1 MKKFVKLVFAA
12 MLVLL
17 AITACSPRGGY
28 PVLPPGGGTN
38 NGNATVS
45 DQNDFEE
52 AIANG
57 EDIVLPSG
65 KFELDA
71 DDISKPLNITGTGNS
86 ELKILINSESQN
98 PSGDDNRGAM
108 VLPSGSI
115 LKDIRIV
122 FGDQNETIA
131 LSAKGNE
138 TESTDPAFAMLIQS
152 EATLDGVTLVF
163 PDDGSLSGINIY
175 NTDSTVYLS
184 DITVDGKP
192 QRAPINITASNVS
205 FSGTFGYADTEA
217 SCGWYGPIFAVQVNG
232 HNGDINKASNLSFSN
247 VNGIDMIFQEY
258 VIDDIANFPGDIL
271 DSLVDKPSTQ
281 GQTQISGFDKNFF
294 FMAPQNKASGDTVTY
309 QNAGWI
315 WLSEEMNAD
324 ILPLFF
330 TAPAHTRFFNGL
342 SGKLT
347 EEGDANGQF
356 LVSDD
361 GPTVGENTITYKV
374 TLDAYAYNNIGAHI
388 ADVGLNIPEAA
399 TSSFNA
405 RSFGDITVVFIT
417 ENTGTDG
424 QVKATNWSISGD
436 NVMLNYLMSMYAR
449 ADFNISGT
457 FGTASNVSDPD
468 NGPTFT
474 VDGGKVTL
482 VDNTAKFYVG
492 GATGSVTLNGTP
504 HTNISELATDNCS
517 GLLEYAD
524 WINELISSMMP
535 GLGN

>member
-1 MKKFVKLVFAA
+1 MKA

-175 NTDSTVYLS
+175 ILCSNFWWLFSVCQY
-184 DITVDGKP
+184 
-192 QRAPINITASNVS
+192 SNVIC
-205 FSGTFGYADTEA
+205 Y
-217 SCGWYGPIFAVQVNG
+217 
-232 HNGDINKASNLSFSN
+232 
-247 VNGIDMIFQEY
+247 
-258 VIDDIANFPGDIL
+258 
-271 DSLVDKPSTQ
+271 
-281 GQTQISGFDKNFF
+281 
-294 FMAPQNKASGDTVTY
+294 
-309 QNAGWI
+309 
-315 WLSEEMNAD
+315 MN
-324 ILPLFF
+324 
-330 TAPAHTRFFNGL
+330 
-342 SGKLT
+342 
-347 EEGDANGQF
+347 
-356 LVSDD
+356 
-361 GPTVGENTITYKV
+361 
-374 TLDAYAYNNIGAHI
+374 
-388 ADVGLNIPEAA
+388 
-399 TSSFNA
+399 
-405 RSFGDITVVFIT
+405 
-417 ENTGTDG
+417 
-424 QVKATNWSISGD
+424 
-436 NVMLNYLMSMYAR
+436 
-449 ADFNISGT
+449 
-457 FGTASNVSDPD
+457 
-468 NGPTFT
+468 
-474 VDGGKVTL
+474 
-482 VDNTAKFYVG
+482 
-492 GATGSVTLNGTP
+492 
-504 HTNISELATDNCS
+504 
-517 GLLEYAD
+517 
-524 WINELISSMMP
+524 
-535 GLGN
+535 